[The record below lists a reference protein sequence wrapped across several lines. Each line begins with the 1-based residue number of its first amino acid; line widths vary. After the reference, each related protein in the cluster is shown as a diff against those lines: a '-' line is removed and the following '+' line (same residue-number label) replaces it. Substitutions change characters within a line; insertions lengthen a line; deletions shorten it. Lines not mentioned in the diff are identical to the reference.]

1 MTKKKTEA
9 PLKIK
14 TDFET
19 ALKTLVK
26 NKDVKEEK
34 QPKNKN
40 SK

>member
-1 MTKKKTEA
+1 MTKKKIEA

-26 NKDVKEEK
+26 KGGEKKEK